1 MSGQKNRR
9 STDQSKNQAWP
20 PKRRLNHHPPGKDPG
35 GGWRFYLRW
44 FLLPLGLFVFLWVT
58 GVFNGSNLQQ
68 ISWDQFERNILDH
81 QAADSIEII
90 NNADAEIYIRPAF
103 ADSAWFQP
111 VMKPAGAK
119 AAIPGPQYI
128 VHIGSP
134 DLLMHKLDETQ
145 HDLPA
150 DRRTRVNFVKR
161 SSPWS
166 GVLGWLIPLA
176 GIVLFI
182 RLAGSGGVGRMGG
195 VGGTN
200 PFGFSKST
208 AVLQTA
214 ENKSTVTFNDV
225 AGLREAKEEVA
236 EIVDFLRDPSIYTRL
251 GAKIPRGVMLVGPPG
266 TGKTLLAKA
275 VAGEADVPFFS
286 LSGSEFVEM
295 FVGVGASRVR
305 DLFRQAKQQAPAI
318 IFIDEIDAVGR
329 SRSQNSFY
337 SGSNDEREST
347 LNQLLTEMD
356 GFGSNSGVIVLAATN
371 RGDMLDPALLRPGRF
386 DRHIYLELPDLVERE
401 EIFHVYLKA
410 LTLTAPIDAH
420 FLAAQTPGFSGADIA
435 NICNESALFAAR
447 RKSAGVE
454 KKDFLDAIDRI
465 VAGLEKKSRIISP
478 AEKKIIAVHEAGHAV
493 VSWYLPLVDPLIKV
507 SVIPRGRSLGAA
519 WYLPG
524 EKQIRTAE
532 AFRENLCAALGGR
545 AAEELVFGEIS
556 SGALDDLEK
565 VTKEAYR
572 MVAYYGF
579 DKKLGNVSFYDSAG
593 SSEAAFQK
601 PYSEA
606 TGRLIDEEV
615 RQLVTAAYSE
625 ALALLGVHRGQLEAL
640 AGMLLKKEVVFKEDL
655 DTILGAREPRAVP
668 ISDQKEESK
677 STASSILS

>member
-1 MSGQKNRR
+1 MSSKKKNPR
-9 STDQSKNQAWP
+9 
-20 PKRRLNHHPPGKDPG
+20 
-35 GGWRFYLRW
+35 GGWFFYLTW
-44 FLLPLGLFVFLWVT
+44 FLLPVGLIVFLFVT
-58 GVFNGSNLQQ
+58 GVFSASNMQQ

-81 QAADSIEII
+81 QAADSIEVI
-90 NNADAEIYIRPAF
+90 NNTDAEIYIRPAF
-103 ADSAWFQP
+103 ADSVWFQP

-119 AAIPGPQYI
+119 AAIPGPQYA
-128 VHIGSP
+128 VHLGSP
-134 DLLMHKLDETQ
+134 DLLMRKLEETQ

-166 GVLGWLIPLA
+166 DLLGWLIP
-176 GIVLFI
+176 IVAIVFFI
-182 RLAGSGGVGRMGG
+182 RLARSGAGG
-195 VGGTN
+195 GIGGFGGTN
-200 PFGFSKST
+200 PFGFGKST
-208 AVLQTA
+208 AVLQNA
-214 ENKSTVTFNDV
+214 DNKSTVTFNDV

-275 VAGEADVPFFS
+275 VAGEANVPFFS

-305 DLFRQAKQQAPAI
+305 DLFRQAKEQAPAI

-329 SRSQNSFY
+329 SRSHNTFY

-401 EIFHVYLKA
+401 DIFRVYLKP
-410 LTLTAPIDAH
+410 LTLTDPIDAH

-435 NICNESALFAAR
+435 NICNEAALFAAR
-447 RKSAGVE
+447 RKSTGVE
-454 KKDFLDAIDRI
+454 KKDFLEAIDRI

-478 AEKKIIAVHEAGHAV
+478 AEKKLIAFHEAGHAV

-519 WYLPG
+519 WYLPE
-524 EKQIRTAE
+524 EKQIRTA
-532 AFRENLCAALGGR
+532 AVFRQNLCAALGGR

-625 ALALLGVHRGQLEAL
+625 TLALLAQHRAGLDAL
-640 AGMLLKKEVVFKEDL
+640 AALLLQKEVVFKEDL
-655 DTILGAREPRAVP
+655 DKVLGPRTRPALPASRMEQPV
-668 ISDQKEESK
+668 SDSYTG
-677 STASSILS
+677 S

>member
-1 MSGQKNRR
+1 VS
-9 STDQSKNQAWP
+9 
-20 PKRRLNHHPPGKDPG
+20 
-35 GGWRFYLRW
+35 
-44 FLLPLGLFVFLWVT
+44 
-58 GVFNGSNLQQ
+58 
-68 ISWDQFERNILDH
+68 
-81 QAADSIEII
+81 
-90 NNADAEIYIRPAF
+90 
-103 ADSAWFQP
+103 
-111 VMKPAGAK
+111 
-119 AAIPGPQYI
+119 
-128 VHIGSP
+128 
-134 DLLMHKLDETQ
+134 DL
-145 HDLPA
+145 
-150 DRRTRVNFVKR
+150 
-161 SSPWS
+161 
-166 GVLGWLIPLA
+166 LGWLIPIA
-176 GIVLFI
+176 AIVLFI
-182 RLAGSGGVGRMGG
+182 RLAGSGGTAGLGG
-195 VGGTN
+195 MN

-214 ENKSTVTFNDV
+214 DNKSAVTFNDV
-225 AGLREAKEEVA
+225 AGLKEAKQEVA

-275 VAGEADVPFFS
+275 VAGEANVPFFS

-305 DLFRQAKQQAPAI
+305 DLFRQAKEQAPAI

-329 SRSQNSFY
+329 SRSNNAFY

-356 GFGSNSGVIVLAATN
+356 GFGTNSGVIVLAATN

-386 DRHIYLELPDLVERE
+386 DRHIYLELPDLIERE
-401 EIFHVYLKA
+401 EIFRVYLKPLA
-410 LTLTAPIDAH
+410 LIAPIDAH

-435 NICNESALFAAR
+435 NICNEAALFAAR
-447 RKSAGVE
+447 RKSTGVE

-478 AEKKIIAVHEAGHAV
+478 AEKRLIAFHEAGHAV

-519 WYLPG
+519 WYLPE
-524 EKQIRTAE
+524 EKQIRTAG

-545 AAEELVFGEIS
+545 AAEELVFREIS

-579 DKKLGNVSFYDSAG
+579 DKKLGNVSFYDSGG
-593 SSEAAFQK
+593 SSEAVFQK

-615 RQLVTAAYSE
+615 RQLVFAAYSE
-625 ALALLGVHRGQLEAL
+625 TLALLGNHRSQVDAL
-640 AGMLLKKEVVFKEDL
+640 AGMLLQKEVVFKEDL
-655 DTILGAREPRAVP
+655 DAILGPRDAAAASPQALAGESLSPSPVP
-668 ISDQKEESK
+668 L
-677 STASSILS
+677 LSHENSR